1 MGNYSNELGQIHFV
15 VDISET
21 TSVTEGLYG
30 IFSRDLDFIENEDY
44 FRKSTLKKGY
54 DNEADRIVIEYM
66 DKHLISNKKQLEKA
80 VEYMAKQIFS
90 NVNQYQEYDTSVL
103 KVSDDLYSVAVSYT
117 F

>member
-15 VDISET
+15 VDISEA
-21 TSVTEGLYG
+21 TSITDGLYG

-44 FRKSTLKKGY
+44 FRKNTLKKGF

-66 DKHLISNKKQLEKA
+66 RKHQISNKKQLEKA
-80 VEYMAKQIFS
+80 VEYMAKQIFG
-90 NVNQYQEYDTSVL
+90 NYNQYEAYETSVL
-103 KVSDDLYSVAVSYT
+103 KIDKDLYSVAVSYN